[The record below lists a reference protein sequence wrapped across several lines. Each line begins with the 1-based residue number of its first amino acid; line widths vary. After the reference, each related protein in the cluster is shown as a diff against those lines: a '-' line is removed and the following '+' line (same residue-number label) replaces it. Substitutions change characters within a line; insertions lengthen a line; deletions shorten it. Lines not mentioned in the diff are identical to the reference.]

1 MSNSPDKTQ
10 RVDGKGNIQGDTM
23 AVRPPRWEGQYLKA
37 YYGCPVP
44 PLGRAIFRALLR
56 LSVPPLGRAM
66 FKARRR
72 LSVRPLGRAMF
83 KARRRLSVPPLGRA
97 IFKARRRLSVPPVGK
112 GNVQGA
118 TTPVRSPVGKGNI
131 QGATTPLRSP
141 RWEGQFRALLW
152 LSVRPEGN
160 RRGTGSPSPRS
171 SKNLPLV
178 GEVWGEGKESWTPRR
193 YAALDAGDT
202 GRSRTCE

>member
-1 MSNSPDKTQ
+1 MKTRCPPRFEETFVQ
-10 RVDGKGNIQGDTM
+10 FPGQDTT
-23 AVRPPRWEGQYLKA
+23 RRWEGQYSGR
-37 YYGCPVP
+37 YYGCPSP

-56 LSVPPLGRAM
+56 LSVPPLGRAI
-66 FKARRR
+66 FR
-72 LSVRPLGRAMF
+72 
-83 KARRRLSVPPLGRA
+83 ARRRLSVPPVGKGNVQGATTPVR
-97 IFKARRRLSVPPVGK
+97 SPVGK

-178 GEVWGEGKESWTPRR
+178 GEVWGEGKESWTPGR
-193 YAALDAGDT
+193 YAALDVGDT

>member
-1 MSNSPDKTQ
+1 MKTRCPPRFEETFVQ
-10 RVDGKGNIQGDTM
+10 FPGQDTT
-23 AVRPPRWEGQYLKA
+23 RRWEGQYSGR
-37 YYGCPVP
+37 YYGCPSP
-44 PLGRAIFRALLR
+44 PLGRAIFESLLR
-56 LSVPPLGRAM
+56 LSCSPVGKGNIQGATTP
-66 FKARRR
+66 
-72 LSVRPLGRAMF
+72 VR
-83 KARRRLSVPPLGRA
+83 S
-97 IFKARRRLSVPPVGK
+97 PVGK

-141 RWEGQFRALLW
+141 RWEGQCSRRDDACPFARWEGQFRALLW
-152 LSVRPEGN
+152 LSVHPEGN